1 MTNWQQQLELQQY
14 KQQQLILLLHL
25 ISSYNKVGL
34 YNINNK
40 FKINF
45 KGRWEGERGG
55 EVQEEGRGEGE
66 EEEKQ
71 QQLLIILLTKSVS
84 YMKQAIV
91 LLSW

>member
-25 ISSYNKVGL
+25 ISSYNMVGL